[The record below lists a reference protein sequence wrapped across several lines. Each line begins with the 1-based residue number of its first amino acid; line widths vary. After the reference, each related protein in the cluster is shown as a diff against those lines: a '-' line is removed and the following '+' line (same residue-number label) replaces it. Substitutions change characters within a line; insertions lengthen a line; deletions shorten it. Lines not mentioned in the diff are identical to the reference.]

1 MLTFQP
7 TMLFI
12 CNPDERK
19 KKSVRKAEMV
29 VWRSCIED
37 QRGKCRFGELVLSN
51 FTFSFSII
59 SVLVAG
65 VFTMA
70 VGLSISE
77 ICLSYPTSGGLYS
90 WRNLLLIVGHPFPLG
105 SLAGKKLI

>member
-1 MLTFQP
+1 
-7 TMLFI
+7 MLFI
-12 CNPDERK
+12 CNSDERK

-51 FTFSFSII
+51 FTFSFSIT
-59 SVLVAG
+59 SVVTLVVG

-77 ICLSYPTSGGLYS
+77 LCLSYPNSGGLYS
-90 WRNLLLIVGHPFPLG
+90 WRNLMVIVGHPFPLR
-105 SLAGKKLI
+105 SLPGKKSI

>member
-12 CNPDERK
+12 CNSDERK

-37 QRGKCRFGELVLSN
+37 QRGKCRFGEFYLQFYPIRRAREEHSLDFYRYGFLLCFLDSYKR
-51 FTFSFSII
+51 
-59 SVLVAG
+59 
-65 VFTMA
+65 VF
-70 VGLSISE
+70 LC
-77 ICLSYPTSGGLYS
+77 CLC
-90 WRNLLLIVGHPFPLG
+90 
-105 SLAGKKLI
+105 